1 MKNIICAKGMY
12 SLEEVTEEMSRTRV
26 YELDYRYCNLG
37 IETIL
42 IRAHSENEA
51 RKIAA
56 EILKISPS
64 DFRCEV
70 TCGYAF
76 KANNDGID
84 GKYLPK
90 SKSKGDAK

>member
-1 MKNIICAKGMY
+1 MKNITCARGMY
-12 SLEEVTEEMSRTRV
+12 SLEETTEEMGRTRV
-26 YELDYRYCNLG
+26 YELDYRYYNLE
-37 IETIL
+37 IKTIL
-42 IRAHSENEA
+42 IRAHSECEA

-56 EILKISPS
+56 EMLEISPK

-70 TCGYAF
+70 VYGYAF

-90 SKSKGDAK
+90 SKGDIK